1 MDIEGAERDLLGRA
15 DLAGVERIFVEL
27 HDHLYGLAGVR
38 DIMRALTARGY
49 AYDPRGSR
57 GPCVL
62 FSKDDSPREYDPDV
76 D

>member
-1 MDIEGAERDLLGRA
+1 MQ
-15 DLAGVERIFVEL
+15 
-27 HDHLYGLAGVR
+27 
-38 DIMRALTARGY
+38 ALTAKGY